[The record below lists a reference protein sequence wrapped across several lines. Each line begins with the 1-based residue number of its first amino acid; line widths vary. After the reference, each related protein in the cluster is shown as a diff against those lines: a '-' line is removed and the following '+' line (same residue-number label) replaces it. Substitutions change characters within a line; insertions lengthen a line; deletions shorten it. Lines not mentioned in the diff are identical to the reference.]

1 MDLYALILHL
11 HPTAA
16 TTLPAML
23 GAQAHAAFLQTIQR
37 AEPSLAAWL
46 HEDIGHAKPFG
57 VSLLA
62 PWSALRQRMWRLHPA
77 DTLRLRVTL
86 AGQPLYE
93 AFMASFLRGH
103 YELALGHAMFQTGR
117 IVASGQGEALAGHAT
132 TEQLVDEATPQES
145 QRFRFVTP
153 TTWKLGRDR
162 KYFALWP
169 EPRPLFQKLSQGWAQ
184 WAEPSLHFDH
194 RPLLAALERDAV
206 ILTSHHLRSIH
217 WQSIKPPT
225 QGFIGWARY
234 EVSGSAD
241 FQRQIDLL
249 ARLAFFSGVGYGGG
263 RGLGVVVR
271 ENARGEG
278 TGDAGDAGDNG

>member
-1 MDLYALILHL
+1 MHLYALILQL

-16 TTLPAML
+16 TTVPAMM
-23 GAQAHAAFLQTIQR
+23 GAQAHAAFLRTMQQ
-37 AEPSLAAWL
+37 AAPSLSAWL

-62 PWSALRQRMWRLHPA
+62 PWSALRQRTWHLRPT
-77 DTLRLRVTL
+77 DTIRLRVTL

-93 AFMASFLRGH
+93 QFMASFLRGH
-103 YELALGHAMFQTGR
+103 YELTLGHATFRTGR
-117 IVASGQGEALAGHAT
+117 IIASGEGEALAGHAT
-132 TEQLVDEATPQES
+132 TEQLLEEATPEAH
-145 QRFRFVTP
+145 QRLRFVMP

-169 EPRPLFQKLSQGWAQ
+169 EPRPLFQKLSQSWTQ

-194 RPLLAALERDAV
+194 RPLLAALEADAV
-206 ILTSHHLRSIH
+206 LLTSHHLRSIH
-217 WQSIKPPT
+217 WQSAKAPT
-225 QGFIGWARY
+225 QGFVGWARY
-234 EVSGSAD
+234 EVGGD
-241 FQRQIDLL
+241 RLFQRQIALL

-271 ENARGEG
+271 EDDHQGER
-278 TGDAGDAGDNG
+278 AASEPRA